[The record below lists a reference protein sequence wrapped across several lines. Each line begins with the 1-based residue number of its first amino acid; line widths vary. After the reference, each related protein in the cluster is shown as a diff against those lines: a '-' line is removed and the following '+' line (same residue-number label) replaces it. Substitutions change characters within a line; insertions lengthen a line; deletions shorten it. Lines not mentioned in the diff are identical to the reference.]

1 MNNNMKKLG
10 LIILSICLL
19 SLVSCKQNTISTFNP
34 MVNFSNEDTIRLDMD
49 LENAVIEG
57 IVIPSTKQ
65 VNNGHFVFEYDVKG
79 QSEPLY
85 YKIFYQNESY
95 KFNTDD
101 SLNYENFYGSWEDV
115 SMEFKPVSTN
125 GHIRDSFRIVGNPR
139 DEKIY
144 YGKDLTEYDASR
156 EEIQKGIE
164 SLRNNPS
171 VYAKIVE
178 KAKEE
183 NRSIEQQLFLD
194 ARWLITNARHKE
206 GPQNHRWKR
215 NPRVGSYAFYL
226 VICTQS
232 VLDDIPD
239 YVKNIGKTNEK
250 GLFVNPI
257 AWFESNKSKDI
268 QIIKGSKILKTRA
281 IITAKNG
288 VFTDETTL
296 RNPDYSLEY
305 TDSICGTNDS
315 LYKHALYQQHYSVV
329 SHAYNLRNIPV
340 IQDVVS
346 DSGYYTRAEYEANKT
361 KFDSAQLIYGHPQS
375 SECPCAT
382 VKVRNSGEYVSM
394 INPHSEDEQHL
405 KKESTGI
412 KTRVG
417 FTYGKFR
424 GKIKFPV
431 MLNQEN
437 IWNGLTYAFWL
448 IYQDNGN
455 WNHRRI
461 CPNAGYIPK
470 GDNSNNPQRT
480 SLTNYSEID
489 IEIVKASKYWP
500 KQYYGWGNHEEDAT
514 QTDEV
519 MYCCTNWDLA
529 NPTPPKFK
537 SGLSSIDYKSQKY
550 EMLRWSNI
558 YKALTIRTP
567 IKNDVF
573 KEEYYYYEIDWSPRE
588 IVWKIGKT
596 PETMQIVGY
605 MNEECTSIPNNQML
619 CVITQE
625 YHYSEFWPPV
635 VFEQGLIPYH
645 KTDIEGRVYEIVI
658 E

>member
-1 MNNNMKKLG
+1 MSNNRFLR
-10 LIILSICLL
+10 IIMLLCVFSI
-19 SLVSCKQNTISTFNP
+19 VFISCKKEQTSQFSCLT
-34 MVNFSNEDTIRLDMD
+34 NFEGNDTVYLDMD

-57 IVIPSTKQ
+57 IVIPTKKQ
-65 VNNGHFVFEYDVKG
+65 VENGYFVFEYNVK
-79 QSEPLY
+79 QSVKPLF
-85 YKIFYQNESY
+85 YKIFYQNETY
-95 KFNTDD
+95 KFDDED

-115 SMEFKPVSTN
+115 ATEFKQVPAN
-125 GHIRDSFRIVGNPR
+125 GEIKDSFRIVGNPR

-144 YGKDLTEYDASR
+144 YGKDLTEYDASQ
-156 EEIQKGIE
+156 EKIMQGVDELKKD
-164 SLRNNPS
+164 
-171 VYAKIVE
+171 AKRYEQIVE
-178 KAKEE
+178 KARE
-183 NRSIEQQLFLD
+183 NNMSVEQQLFLD
-194 ARWLITNARHKE
+194 ARWIITNARHK
-206 GPQNHRWKR
+206 GFVNHRWKR
-215 NPRVGSYAFYL
+215 NPRVGVYMFYL
-226 VICTQS
+226 VVCTEEGLEQM
-232 VLDDIPD
+232 PD
-239 YVKNIGKTNEK
+239 YIKNIGKTNEQ
-250 GLFVNPI
+250 GCFVNPI
-257 AWFESNKSKDI
+257 SWFESHKNEHI
-268 QIIKGSKILKTRA
+268 MFFKGSKVLKTRA
-281 IITAKNG
+281 VITAKQG

-296 RNPDYSLEY
+296 RNPNYNLSYVDSL
-305 TDSICGTNDS
+305 CGTGVD
-315 LYKHALYQQHYSVV
+315 LYKHALFQQHYSVV
-329 SHAYNLRNIPV
+329 SHAFNLRNIPV
-340 IQDVVS
+340 IKDVVA
-346 DSGYYTRAEYEANKT
+346 DKDYYTRAEYEANKT
-361 KFDSAQLIYGHPQS
+361 RFDSSQLIYGYPQS

-382 VKVRNSGEYVSM
+382 VKVRGNGDYITL
-394 INPHSEDEQHL
+394 INPHSEDLQHL
-405 KKESTGI
+405 KKESTGV

-448 IYQDNGN
+448 IYQDNN
-455 WNHRRI
+455 KWNARR
-461 CPNAGYIPK
+461 AVDGYIPK
-470 GDNSNNPQRT
+470 GDNSKNPQRT
-480 SLTNYSEID
+480 AQTNYSEID
-489 IEIVKASKYWP
+489 IEIIKVSKYWP
-500 KQYYGWGNHEEDAT
+500 KNYYGWGNHVEDAT

-537 SGLSSIDYKSQKY
+537 SGISSIKYKDQIY
-550 EMLRWSNI
+550 EMLRWSNL

-596 PETMQIVGY
+596 PETMQVVGY
-605 MNEECTSIPNNQML
+605 MNENCTVIPNNQML